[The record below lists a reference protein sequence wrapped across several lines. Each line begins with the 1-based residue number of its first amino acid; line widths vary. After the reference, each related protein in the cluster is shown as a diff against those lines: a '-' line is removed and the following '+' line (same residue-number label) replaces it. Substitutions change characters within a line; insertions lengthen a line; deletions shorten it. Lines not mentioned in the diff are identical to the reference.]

1 MSPPLDTEPLD
12 TEVPVLLLRL
22 DRNPFHHGTLGA
34 IRSLG
39 RAGVEVHA
47 VVESPHCPIGRSRY
61 LRQGHQ
67 LPADGVRGT
76 HRTGETVD
84 AGGASDDRLERTL
97 RQISDRIGR
106 PAVLIPMDDMGAIAA
121 ARLAGRLAGRF
132 LLPEQPPEL
141 PQRVADK
148 ARLAAMCA
156 ELDIPHPPTVIPRS
170 AGEAAAAAR
179 ELGLP
184 LIAKWSRPWLLPQG
198 GTLRSTTV
206 VATEDQARA
215 LYRRSGEAGSRL
227 LLQRLVPGGRDTDWF
242 FHGCFT
248 GGAVRLAGGAGRKER
263 SWPLGA
269 GLTAVGRWLPNP
281 EVERAARLLA
291 EYLDYRGILD
301 LDFRF
306 DAATGTYRLLDF
318 NPRPGAQFRLFT
330 DRSGLDVVRAL
341 HLDLTGR
348 TPAPADPL
356 PGRLF
361 VAENYAL
368 LSSLAALPCEGLPL
382 TAARRG
388 RRAAA
393 GDAEGVGEGRR
404 EPRETETAW
413 FAADDPAPFLAM
425 TASWLGQG
433 GRKAAVRLGRRLLR
447 PGRPAVREPAP
458 EGTGG
463 TGGGS
468 GLTGAAGAP
477 LGAPR
482 TPADLRTTEHPTA

>member
-1 MSPPLDTEPLD
+1 MSPPLD

-61 LRQGHQ
+61 LRQGHH

-84 AGGASDDRLERTL
+84 AGGASDDRLERML

-141 PQRVADK
+141 PQQVADK
-148 ARLAAMCA
+148 ARLAAMCG
-156 ELDIPHPPTVIPRS
+156 ELGIPHPPTVSPRS

-206 VATEDQARA
+206 VTTEDQARA

-242 FHGCFT
+242 LHGCFT

-263 SWPLGA
+263 SWPVGA
-269 GLTAVGRWLPNP
+269 GLTAIGRWLPNP

-291 EYLDYRGILD
+291 EHLDYRGILD

-306 DAATGTYRLLDF
+306 DSATGAYQLLDF

-348 TPAPADPL
+348 TATPADPV
-356 PGRLF
+356 PGRVF

-368 LSSLAALPCEGLPL
+368 LSSLAALPSEGLPL
-382 TAARRG
+382 TSARRG
-388 RRAAA
+388 RGSARR
-393 GDAEGVGEGRR
+393 GEGSERGQGGEGDGR
-404 EPRETETAW
+404 KEPRETETAW
-413 FAADDPAPFLAM
+413 FAADDPAPFFAM
-425 TASWLGQG
+425 AAAWLGQG
-433 GRKAAVRLGRRLLR
+433 GRKAAVRLGLRLLR
-447 PGRPAVREPAP
+447 RGRPAGREPAP
-458 EGTGG
+458 EGPD
-463 TGGGS
+463 GGS
-468 GLTGAAGAP
+468 GRAAGAPAP

-482 TPADLRTTEHPTA
+482 APADLRTTEHPTA

>member
-1 MSPPLDTEPLD
+1 MPSSFDTD
-12 TEVPVLLLRL
+12 VPVLLLRL

-61 LRQGHQ
+61 LHQGHH
-67 LPADGVRGT
+67 LPADGVHGT
-76 HRTGETVD
+76 CRTGETVD
-84 AGGASDDRLERTL
+84 AAGASDDRLERTL

-121 ARLAGRLAGRF
+121 ARLADRLSGRF
-132 LLPEQPPEL
+132 LLPDQPPGL

-148 ARLAAMCA
+148 AELASMCR
-156 ELDIPHPPTVIPRS
+156 ELGIPHPPTAVPRS

-198 GTLRSTTV
+198 SGLRSTTV
-206 VATEDQARA
+206 VATADQARA
-215 LYRRSGEAGSRL
+215 LYRRSGEAGSPL
-227 LLQRLVPGGRDTDWF
+227 LLQRCVPGGPETDWF
-242 FHGCFT
+242 FHGCFAD
-248 GGAVRLAGGAGRKER
+248 GAARLAGGAGRKER
-263 SWPLGA
+263 SWPVRA

-281 EVERAARLLA
+281 EVEEAARLLA
-291 EYLDYRGILD
+291 KHLDYRGILD
-301 LDFRF
+301 LDFRL
-306 DAATGTYRLLDF
+306 DTATGAYQLLDF

-341 HLDLTGR
+341 HLNLTGR
-348 TPAPADPL
+348 AVPPADPA
-356 PGRLF
+356 PGRVF

-368 LSSLAALPCEGLPL
+368 LSSLAALPSADSPF

-388 RRAAA
+388 RTAR
-393 GDAEGVGEGRR
+393 EGGGA
-404 EPRETETAW
+404 RETETAW

-425 TASWLGQG
+425 SAAWLGQG
-433 GRKAAVRLGRRLLR
+433 GRKVLRRAGRRVLR
-447 PGRPAVREPAP
+447 PRPRTASGAGPEPGP
-458 EGTGG
+458 GPRP
-463 TGGGS
+463 GGGS
-468 GLTGAAGAP
+468 GAP
-477 LGAPR
+477 GPSEH
-482 TPADLRTTEHPTA
+482 PDRTTNPR

>member
-1 MSPPLDTEPLD
+1 MSPPFD

-67 LPADGVRGT
+67 LPADGVRGA

-84 AGGASDDRLERTL
+84 AAGGASDGRLERML

-156 ELDIPHPPTVIPRS
+156 ELDIPHPPTVSPRS

-206 VATEDQARA
+206 VTTEEQARA

-281 EVERAARLLA
+281 EVERAAGLLA
-291 EYLDYRGILD
+291 EHLDYRGILD

-306 DAATGTYRLLDF
+306 DTATGTYRLLDF

-348 TPAPADPL
+348 TAAPADPV

-368 LSSLAALPCEGLPL
+368 LSSLAALPSEGVPL
-382 TAARRG
+382 TSARRG
-388 RRAAA
+388 RSAAA
-393 GDAEGVGEGRR
+393 GGTGGAGGAGGAGGGEDAGEGRSR
-404 EPRETETAW
+404 PRETETAW
-413 FAADDPAPFLAM
+413 FAADDPAPFLA
-425 TASWLGQG
+425 T
-433 GRKAAVRLGRRLLR
+433 AVR
-447 PGRPAVREPAP
+447 VPAP
-458 EGTGG
+458 EGA
-463 TGGGS
+463 GGS
-468 GLTGAAGAP
+468 SGRAGAAAAP